1 MSGTAPG
8 MQNFVTIGLRISVL
22 QIRDFAVPFDVTTL
36 CSKNGHPFVFAIT
49 LLIVIIFK

>member
-36 CSKNGHPFVFAIT
+36 CFKERAPFCFRYYFVNRNQI
-49 LLIVIIFK
+49 